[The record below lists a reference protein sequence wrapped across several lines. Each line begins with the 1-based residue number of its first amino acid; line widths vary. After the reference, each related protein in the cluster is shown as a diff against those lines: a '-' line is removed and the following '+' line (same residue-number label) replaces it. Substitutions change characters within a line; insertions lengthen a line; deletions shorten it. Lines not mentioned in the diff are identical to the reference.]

1 MTLEAFPSALQG
13 LLALWSLLSASF
25 SHPARPAACGA
36 AWGCHGDHASM
47 KKEGDVDAKWS
58 RETWL
63 LNSCPWGS
71 GDRQGRC
78 GWMVAR
84 KNWRRISLKT
94 TKYSCLWPITSTK
107 FRQKCQI
114 YWGWKMAQQ
123 LTFGSQHPRG
133 SLQRLITQGL
143 GMSVPKDLRHS
154 PSLLWLLNS
163 CDTHKTHSE
172 IYTCISK

>member
-1 MTLEAFPSALQG
+1 MTLKVFPRALQG
-13 LLALWSLLSASF
+13 LLSLWSLLSASF

-84 KNWRRISLKT
+84 RTGEEEAWKQPSIPAYDSLLLPNLGKNVKSIGVGRWLNS
-94 TKYSCLWPITSTK
+94 SS
-107 FRQKCQI
+107 
-114 YWGWKMAQQ
+114 
-123 LTFGSQHPRG
+123 FGSQHLHGR
-133 SLQRLITQGL
+133 SQRLITQGL
-143 GMSVPKDLRHS
+143 GMPVPKDLRHS
-154 PSLLWLLNS
+154 PSLL
-163 CDTHKTHSE
+163 
-172 IYTCISK
+172 